1 MSRVIAIPENLF
13 ISHGQE
19 VEALFQ
25 QAVQRALW
33 RHKRLGNPVAFW
45 ENDQVVMVRPEEI
58 VIDKGINDLEIIN
71 RNADELNREALDVLD
86 YQVDIFAEAEVTDE
100 V

>member
-1 MSRVIAIPENLF
+1 MKNEVWLSEGLF
-13 ISHGQE
+13 SLHGKE
-19 VEALFQ
+19 VEGVFR

-33 RHKRLGNPVAFW
+33 QHKRLGNSVAAW
-45 ENDQVVMVRPEEI
+45 ENDQVVIVRPEKI

-71 RNADELNREALDVLD
+71 RNADELNREAMDVLE
-86 YQVDIFAEAEVTDE
+86 YQVDIFAEVEIKDE

>member
-1 MSRVIAIPENLF
+1 MRRLTAIPKDLF
-13 ISHGQE
+13 VSHGQE

-33 RHKRLGNPVAFW
+33 RHKRLGNPVAVW
-45 ENDQVVMVRPEEI
+45 ENDQVVIVRPEEI

-71 RNADELNREALDVLD
+71 RNAEALS
-86 YQVDIFAEAEVTDE
+86 AEA
-100 V
+100 